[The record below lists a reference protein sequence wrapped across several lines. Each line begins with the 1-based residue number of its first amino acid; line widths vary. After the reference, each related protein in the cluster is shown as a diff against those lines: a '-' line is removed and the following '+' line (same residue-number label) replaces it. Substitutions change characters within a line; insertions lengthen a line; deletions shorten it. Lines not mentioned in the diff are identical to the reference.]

1 MIKDKDSIIIK
12 NIYYMLSYAYQSLQH
27 KNYEK
32 IKTEAFDNVYDMFA
46 SILSKGIAFQL
57 KQGLLRE
64 YTEYEEKLPV
74 LRGKADIIGS
84 AALKAQRKTQ
94 LLCRFDE
101 LSENNHMNQILK
113 TTIFKLIQSNE
124 VKKENRIALKRMLPY
139 FSNVDYIEPSD
150 IHWNMLTYHRNN
162 QRYKMLMNI
171 CYLVLD
177 KLLLT
182 TDDGKVKFAKFIH
195 SQEMSHLYE
204 KFILEYYIR
213 HYPELK
219 PSPRQIPWDTDGD
232 FIDFLPKMITDI
244 TLSYGEKTLI
254 IDAKYYSNTMQ
265 RRRDFNSETLRSA
278 HLYQIYAYVKNKDKN
293 HTGNVSGMLLYAK
306 TDEDTMSQ
314 TYNIGG
320 NKFMIQTL
328 DLSKDFS
335 LISMQL
341 NKIADDFMI

>member
-1 MIKDKDSIIIK
+1 
-12 NIYYMLSYAYQSLQH
+12 MLSYAYQSLQH
-27 KNYEK
+27 KTYEK

-64 YTEYEEKLPV
+64 YTECEETLPV
-74 LRGKADIIGS
+74 LRGKADMIGS
-84 AALKAQRKTQ
+84 AALKAQRKNQ

-113 TTIFKLIQSNE
+113 TTIFKLIQSDE

-150 IHWNMLTYHRNN
+150 IRWNTLTYHRNN
-162 QRYKMLMNI
+162 QRYKMLMSI

-182 TDDGKVKFAKFIH
+182 TDDGKVKFAKFID

-204 KFILEYYIR
+204 KFILEYYR
-213 HYPELK
+213 KHYNNLCPA
-219 PSPRQIPWDTDGD
+219 PRQIPWDADDD
-232 FIDFLPKMITDI
+232 FIGFLPKMITDI
-244 TLSYGEKTLI
+244 TLSYKGKILI
-254 IDAKYYSNTMQ
+254 IDAKYYSKTMQ
-265 RRRDFNSETLRSA
+265 KRSDFNSETLRSA

-293 HTGNVSGMLLYAK
+293 HIGNVSGMLLYAQ
-306 TDEDTMSQ
+306 TDEDTGAQ

-335 LISMQL
+335 VISKQL
-341 NKIADDFMI
+341 NKIADNFMI